1 MMSKPTPKPRN
12 LSTRLVRKPTKTRPK
27 KRVVRPGRL
36 RVRRGDRVNFRA
48 TGTALTI
55 WIPNSKELFGIGKR
69 LVFDVKK
76 GARSKSFKVAQTAK
90 VGKEYPYA
98 VYCKSDNEFAE
109 ARSVPIMIIDPPP
122 KGP

>member
-1 MMSKPTPKPRN
+1 MMARTTPKARHLSPR
-12 LSTRLVRKPTKTRPK
+12 LLRKPTKTRPK

-36 RVRRGDRVNFRA
+36 RVRRGDRVSFRA
-48 TGTALTI
+48 TDTSLTI
-55 WIPNSKELFGIGKR
+55 WIPNCKELFGIGKR

-76 GARSKSFKVAQTAK
+76 GAGSKSFKVAQTAK

-98 VYCKSDNEFAE
+98 IYCTGDNEFAE
-109 ARSVPIMIIDPPP
+109 ARSAPIIIIDPPP